1 MRYSSRFPLSFG
13 QGKAFLALS
22 LMAFLVAC
30 SSEIEQAL
38 PAASESGGPVTISVR
53 DAYGQQ
59 WAEFGVQC
67 PYTSVDDV
75 SEHLGLEPD
84 EAYDLGSYDTQE
96 VVYLKDAD
104 GDVDFDV
111 LDRLDVTLCS
121 HRAPEYFG
129 YRGWL
134 PADLPLIFEVN
145 YDGWALTGVGD
156 TTTE

>member
-1 MRYSSRFPLSFG
+1 MVDYLSSQP
-13 QGKAFLALS
+13 
-22 LMAFLVAC
+22 
-30 SSEIEQAL
+30 
-38 PAASESGGPVTISVR
+38 
-53 DAYGQQ
+53 Q
-59 WAEFGVQC
+59 WAGYQ
-67 PYTSVDDV
+67 V
-75 SEHLGLEPD
+75 STKQ
-84 EAYDLGSYDTQE
+84 GSGPE

>member
-1 MRYSSRFPLSFG
+1 M
-13 QGKAFLALS
+13 
-22 LMAFLVAC
+22 
-30 SSEIEQAL
+30 
-38 PAASESGGPVTISVR
+38 
-53 DAYGQQ
+53 
-59 WAEFGVQC
+59 
-67 PYTSVDDV
+67 
-75 SEHLGLEPD
+75 
-84 EAYDLGSYDTQE
+84 
-96 VVYLKDAD
+96 VYLKDAD